1 MKSVALVVEDNPEIR
16 QLIRMTLSIEGHD
29 VYEADS
35 GESGVRM
42 LIGLRPDI
50 VLMDIMMPGM
60 IDGLQACRQ
69 IKDHPA
75 LGSTPVILLTARGQ
89 KADMQAGKEAGAD
102 AYLVKPFSPLELLD
116 SVKKLINKSRSSVA

>member
-1 MKSVALVVEDNPEIR
+1 MKTVVLVVEDHPEIR
-16 QLIRMTLSIEGHD
+16 KLIRMTLEIGDID

-50 VLMDIMMPGM
+50 VLMDIMMPGQ

-69 IKDHPA
+69 IKDHPV
-75 LGSTPVILLTARGQ
+75 LGATPVVMLTARGQ
-89 KADMQAGKEAGAD
+89 QSDIQAGKDAGAD
-102 AYLVKPFSPLELLD
+102 EYLVKPFSPLQLLD
-116 SVKKLINKSRSSVA
+116 TVKRLTVKDKCIAA

>member
-1 MKSVALVVEDNPEIR
+1 MKTVVLVVEDHPEIR
-16 QLIRMTLSIEGHD
+16 KLIRMTLEIGDVD

-50 VLMDIMMPGM
+50 VLMDIMMPGQ

-69 IKDHPA
+69 IKDHPV
-75 LGSTPVILLTARGQ
+75 LGATPVVMLTARGQ
-89 KADMQAGKEAGAD
+89 QCDIQAGKDAGAD
-102 AYLVKPFSPLELLD
+102 EYLVKPFSPLQLLD
-116 SVKKLINKSRSSVA
+116 TVKRLTVKDKCIAA

>member
-1 MKSVALVVEDNPEIR
+1 MKTVVLVVEDHPEIR
-16 QLIRMTLSIEGHD
+16 KLIRMTLEIGDVD

-50 VLMDIMMPGM
+50 VLMDIMMPGQ

-69 IKDHPA
+69 IKDHPV
-75 LGSTPVILLTARGQ
+75 LGATPVVMLTARGQ
-89 KADMQAGKEAGAD
+89 QSDIQAGKDAGAD
-102 AYLVKPFSPLELLD
+102 EYLVKPFSPLQLLD
-116 SVKKLINKSRSSVA
+116 TVKRLTVKDKCIAA